1 MRTLK
6 LSQKKILVGS
16 LIFTLLTPFALSA
29 QIFNSSNSTLPQ
41 AQQGASNPAATQNT
55 TAPKPDTTQKTTAPS
70 SKKSYTSLT
79 DIPGLTQN
87 GTNSNM
93 LATLQFIFKW
103 GIAVA
108 VLLAILMT
116 IIGGVQYMTTDAMF
130 AKEEG
135 KHKIQSAIMGLLLAL
150 SAWIILYTINPR
162 ILEKPDSEL
171 LR

>member
-1 MRTLK
+1 MHTLK
-6 LSQKKILVGS
+6 LSQKKILIGA

-41 AQQGASNPAATQNT
+41 AQQNASNSSATQNT
-55 TAPKPDTTQKTTAPS
+55 TAPKPDATQKTTAPS
-70 SKKSYTSLT
+70 PNKSYTSLT
-79 DIPGLTQN
+79 DIPGLTQD
-87 GTNSNM
+87 GTNANM
-93 LATLQFIFKW
+93 VDTLRFIFRW
-103 GIAVA
+103 GIAIA

-116 IIGGVQYMTTDAMF
+116 IIGGIQYMTTDAMF

-135 KHKIQSAIMGLLLAL
+135 KQKIQSAVMGLLLAL

-162 ILEKPDSEL
+162 ILEKPESEL